1 MNNAPRNAWNCP
13 TGHDTLLNG
22 GLIAAAIL
30 GLLLAVLDGPLPV
43 TSATVAS
50 GVVVS
55 EATEG

>member
-30 GLLLAVLDGPLPV
+30 GLFLAVLDGPVAP
-43 TSATVAS
+43 TSATLA
-50 GVVVS
+50 GGATVS
-55 EATEG
+55 ETTEG